1 MNATSGTPR
10 PRVLLTDPILPEA
23 LRILEEFV
31 DTEFLPTGLT
41 GTASDNALRER
52 IAQYDGLIVRRQL
65 PEDIFERETKL
76 RAVVRHGVGVD
87 FIPVERATAQGIPVA
102 NTPDTN
108 SNAVAEYVFSAMLAM
123 TRRLSEF
130 DTAVRSGKWDH
141 RTTASRN
148 SRELFGATLGVIGYG
163 AIGRRTGQIAR
174 EGFGMKVLANTLTP
188 SSLEIKSNLVYE
200 G

>member
-1 MNATSGTPR
+1 M
-10 PRVLLTDPILPEA
+10 
-23 LRILEEFV
+23 
-31 DTEFLPTGLT
+31 
-41 GTASDNALRER
+41 
-52 IAQYDGLIVRRQL
+52 
-65 PEDIFERETKL
+65 
-76 RAVVRHGVGVD
+76 
-87 FIPVERATAQGIPVA
+87 A